1 MILCSFF
8 SIFFFL
14 SSLSRETIGI
24 IAGSVVGGVV
34 IIGAVAGS
42 IVWYMKAHALAST
55 AVFASGGGGAA
66 VGGAMSIIPD
76 IKVSNNNLN
85 PPPTYSDA
93 TGSVAQ
99 SQRRPAIRNHPQIVK
114 SDSHLSATADID
126 FSIEDDDSIMTAL

>member
-1 MILCSFF
+1 M
-8 SIFFFL
+8 
-14 SSLSRETIGI
+14 
-24 IAGSVVGGVV
+24 VGGVV

-55 AVFASGGGGAA
+55 AIFASGGGGGGGAA

-93 TGSVAQ
+93 TASVAQ
-99 SQRRPAIRNHPQIVK
+99 SQSRPAIRNHQQIVK